1 VRDAGEP
8 QTPTSERHFRLD
20 IAMLVTPEIIAATAA
35 GVVGAVVILVLLL
48 RRRRATTDGAAPPAA
63 PVADE
68 TTAAA
73 PAATL
78 RESLI
83 KTRQGFLTRL
93 QSAWGVGK
101 DAEARLA
108 ALEEMLLTADI
119 GVKTTQSLLAKLRPH
134 AKALSDGDALR
145 RTLRDEMRAALGT
158 GSALEA
164 IAKPHVVLVA
174 GVNGV
179 GKTTTIGKL
188 AYQYR
193 QAGKKVLLVAADT
206 FRAAACEQLELW
218 AQRAGAE
225 CVRHQAGSDPAA
237 VAHDGI
243 AAAVARGVDVVIV
256 DTAGRLHV
264 KQHLIEELKKI
275 VRIIGRQLD
284 GAPHEVLLVID
295 ATTGQNAINQARVF
309 QEALSVTGIVLTKL
323 DGTAKGGAVFAIR
336 AELGV
341 PIRWVGLGE
350 QAADLQPFDPAAF
363 VDALLATD

>member
-1 VRDAGEP
+1 MP
-8 QTPTSERHFRLD
+8 L
-20 IAMLVTPEIIAATAA
+20 TPEIIAAAVAVLAA
-35 GVVGAVVILVLLL
+35 VTVVVVLLL
-48 RRRRATTDGAAPPAA
+48 RGRRAATDVGAPQAAPALA
-63 PVADE
+63 PEAP
-68 TTAAA
+68 

-78 RESLI
+78 RASLT
-83 KTRQGFLTRL
+83 KTRQGFLARL
-93 QSAWGVGK
+93 QSVWGAGK
-101 DAEARLA
+101 DAEVRLA
-108 ALEEMLLTADI
+108 ELEEVLITADV
-119 GVKTTQSLLAKLRPH
+119 GVKATQALLAKLRPR
-134 AKALSDGDALR
+134 ATELVDGDAW
-145 RTLRDEMRAALGT
+145 RTALRDEMRAVLGDNEGIGT
-158 GSALEA
+158 EV
-164 IAKPHVVLVA
+164 KPHVVLVA

-188 AYQYR
+188 AHHYR

-206 FRAAACEQLELW
+206 FRAAASEQLELW
-218 AQRAGAE
+218 AQRVDAE
-225 CVRHQAGSDPAA
+225 CVHHQAGSDPAA

-243 AAAVARGVDVVIV
+243 AAAVARAVDVVIV

-309 QEALSVTGIVLTKL
+309 QEALSLTGIVLTKL

-350 QAADLQPFDPAAF
+350 KAGDLQPFDPDAF
-363 VDALLATD
+363 VDALLAT

>member
-1 VRDAGEP
+1 MSLP
-8 QTPTSERHFRLD
+8 
-20 IAMLVTPEIIAATAA
+20 PEIMAAVVAVA
-35 GVVGAVVILVLLL
+35 VGVVVALGLML
-48 RRRRATTDGAAPPAA
+48 RRRRAATGVAAQPAA
-63 PVADE
+63 P
-68 TTAAA
+68 A
-73 PAATL
+73 PQVPSVTTL
-78 RESLI
+78 REGLT
-83 KTRQGFLTRL
+83 KARQGFLARL
-93 QSAWGVGK
+93 QSAWGAGK
-101 DAEARLA
+101 DLEARLA
-108 ALEEMLLTADI
+108 ELEEILITADI
-119 GVKTTQSLLAKLRPH
+119 GVKATHLLLAKLGAR
-134 AKALSDGDALR
+134 AKELGDNDALR
-145 RTLRDEMRAALGT
+145 GALREEMRAVLDDASAVGLGEGIRAT
-158 GSALEA
+158 
-164 IAKPHVVLVA
+164 PHVILVA

-188 AYQYR
+188 AHHWR
-193 QAGKKVLLVAADT
+193 EAGKKVLLVAADT
-206 FRAAACEQLELW
+206 FRAAAAEQLELW
-218 AQRAGAE
+218 AQRVGAE

-243 AAAVARGVDVVIV
+243 AAAVARGTDVVIV

-309 QEALSVTGIVLTKL
+309 QEALSLTGIVLTKL

-350 QAADLQPFDPAAF
+350 KAGDLQPFDPHAF
-363 VDALLATD
+363 VDALLAT

>member
-1 VRDAGEP
+1 MSLP
-8 QTPTSERHFRLD
+8 
-20 IAMLVTPEIIAATAA
+20 PELIAAVKGNPELIAA
-35 GVVGAVVILVLLL
+35 AGGGVVGVLILFLLL
-48 RRRRATTDGAAPPAA
+48 RRRRRAAPQPA
-63 PVADE
+63 V
-68 TTAAA
+68 AAA
-73 PAATL
+73 GETGAAATL
-78 RESLI
+78 RDGLT

-93 QSAWGVGK
+93 QSAWGSGK

-108 ALEEMLLTADI
+108 ALEAVLITADI
-119 GVKTTQSLLAKLRPH
+119 GVKATQTLLAQVRPH
-134 AKALSDGDALR
+134 AQELKDDDALR
-145 RTLRDEMRAALGT
+145 HALRNEMRAVLANGT
-158 GSALEA
+158 AVEPT
-164 IAKPHVVLVA
+164 AKPHVILIA

-188 AYQYR
+188 AYHYR

-206 FRAAACEQLELW
+206 FRAAASEQLELW
-218 AQRAGAE
+218 AQRVGAD
-225 CVRHQAGSDPAA
+225 CVRHQSGSDPA
-237 VAHDGI
+237 AHDGI
-243 AAAVARGVDVVIV
+243 AAAVARGIDVVIV

-284 GAPHEVLLVID
+284 GAPHDVLLVID

-309 QEALSVTGIVLTKL
+309 QEALSLTGIVLTKL

-350 QAADLQPFDPAAF
+350 KAGDLQPFDADAF
-363 VDALLATD
+363 VDALLAT